1 MVLVIAYARKLELQ
15 ELWIAFGL
23 GNHFR
28 YLPIHKITTSLT
40 QQQCEALPFFH
51 AVTGCD
57 TVSNFVGKGKKT
69 AFQAWKSNPEVTEI
83 FRVLSSPQDTVYEE
97 ECHALERFVVVMY
110 SHTCPH
116 QTVNEARQVLFAQG
130 NKSIENIPPTQA
142 ALAQHMKR
150 AAYQAGHVWG
160 QGLEPMQ
167 ELPSP
172 AEWGWQQ
179 SPEGWSPKWTTLA
192 EASKA
197 CSELVSCGYK
207 RACRG
212 LCKCT
217 KANLPCTAL
226 CS

>member
-1 MVLVIAYARKLELQ
+1 MRVHHEKR
-15 ELWIAFGL
+15 
-23 GNHFR
+23 
-28 YLPIHKITTSLT
+28 S
-40 QQQCEALPFFH
+40 
-51 AVTGCD
+51 GCD
-57 TVSNFVGKGKKT
+57 TVSYFVGKGKKT
-69 AFQAWKSNPEVTEI
+69 AFQGWKSNPEVTQI
-83 FRVLSSPQDTVYEE
+83 FRVLSSPQDTIYEE

-110 SHTCPH
+110 SRTCPH
-116 QTVNEARQVLFAQG
+116 QTVNRARQVLFAQG

-142 ALAQHMKR
+142 ALAQHIKR
-150 AAYQAGHVWG
+150 ATYQAGHVWG
-160 QGLEPMQ
+160 QALEPMQ
-167 ELPSP
+167 ELPNP

-207 RACRG
+207 RACHG

-217 KANLPCTAL
+217 KANLPYTAL